1 MAANQTPLLPAAAR
15 WRRLVAAER
24 LGAAALCAV
33 ALVFRFQWGLGSVT
47 FEPVNFFAYLTIQS
61 NIAYVVVGTAAG
73 VLALRGAASARFD
86 AVRAAVL
93 TCTVTAGIVYAVIL
107 QQSAARGIRVD
118 VPWSDVV
125 LHFMLPVVVIADW
138 MLTPRHRIRPRVI
151 AFVLAYV
158 GVWGALTILHGR
170 LTGWYPYYFL
180 DPIQTD
186 NTLEFVGISAMA
198 VAVFAIVGSVLI
210 LVRPARTKHPH
221 ERRAPGSAA
230 PPREASRRSPL

>member
-1 MAANQTPLLPAAAR
+1 MAANQTPQLPAAAR
-15 WRRLVAAER
+15 WRRLVATER

-61 NIAYVVVGTAAG
+61 NIAYALVGAG
-73 VLALRGAASARFD
+73 AGILALRAASSARFD
-86 AVRAAVL
+86 AVRAAVI

-125 LHFMLPVVVIADW
+125 LHFMLPVVAIADW
-138 MLTPRHRIRPRVI
+138 MLTPRHRIRMAV
-151 AFVLAYV
+151 VLAVLGYV
-158 GVWGALTILHGR
+158 GVWGALTIVHGR

-186 NTLEFVGISAMA
+186 NPVEFVGISALA
-198 VAVFAIVGSVLI
+198 VAVFALVGTALI
-210 LVRPARTKHPH
+210 LVRPSRTRYPH
-221 ERRAPGSAA
+221 ERRAPDSAA
-230 PPREASRRSPL
+230 PPRELSRRSPL